1 MVARRKRKF
10 FGLSAGKIIGRVNA
24 PPLPVLS
31 ICKNAAPVDRGGI
44 AYFRDYLTAYRKV
57 TTWARVQV

>member
-1 MVARRKRKF
+1 MQ
-10 FGLSAGKIIGRVNA
+10 
-24 PPLPVLS
+24 
-31 ICKNAAPVDRGGI
+31 KNAAPVDRGGI